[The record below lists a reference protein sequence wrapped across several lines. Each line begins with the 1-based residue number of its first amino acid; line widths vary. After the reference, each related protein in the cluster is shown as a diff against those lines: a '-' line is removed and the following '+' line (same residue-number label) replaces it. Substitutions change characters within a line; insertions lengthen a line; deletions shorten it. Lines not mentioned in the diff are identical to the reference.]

1 MTTADNP
8 RVGTVQLVA
17 VTLLFVALTS
27 AMTWPQLEYL
37 GTRAKEHQDVYFNMW
52 RLGWFA
58 HALET
63 APLHIFDG
71 NIFHPE
77 PRTLTYSDAMI
88 VEGLVGAPLLWA
100 GLPPMLVH
108 NVLLLGAIVAS
119 GVGMFV
125 LMQMLTGSSA
135 AGILSAI
142 VFAFVPYR
150 FEHYMHME
158 LQWTMWMPW
167 SFWALHRTLATR
179 SWRNGLLTGAF
190 LSLQMLSSIYYGV
203 FLGTL
208 LGVCGVLL
216 LIALPS
222 KLLWPSIKA
231 LLPGALLAVVI
242 CGAYALP
249 YLETKSATGGR
260 SEVELMAFSARPSSY
275 LVATPDNVLWGR
287 AFASRG
293 RLERRLFP
301 GVLVVIL
308 AMVGL
313 LLRPPPKVALV
324 YLVALVMSFDMS
336 LGLSGHIYR
345 FLYEHVPLYQGL
357 RALARLGIFVVFFL
371 AALAAYGYVALAEL
385 LPSKARLALAVGL
398 CALLLLEYRVRPLEL
413 VPYPNSP
420 PPLYAWLSRQPRGVV
435 AELPMRASGLPGSD
449 PAYSYL
455 STFHWMPIVNGYSGF
470 YPASY
475 LGRLEDLAAFP
486 DEKSI
491 TRLRADGVR
500 YVVVHLIEIA
510 PAGRE
515 AVLDA
520 LRNGFGL
527 AELTRQS
534 DGRGEAVVFA
544 LR

>member
-1 MTTADNP
+1 MTAADNP
-8 RVGTVQLVA
+8 RAGAARLVA
-17 VTLLFVALTS
+17 VTLLLVALTA

-37 GTRAKEHQDVYFNMW
+37 GTRAREHQDVYFNMW
-52 RLGWFA
+52 RLRWFA

-100 GLPPMLVH
+100 GVPPMLVH
-108 NVLLLGAIVAS
+108 NVLLLGAIVTS

-125 LMQMLTGSSA
+125 LMQMLTGSAA

-179 SWRNGLLTGAF
+179 SWRHGFLTGLF

-203 FLGTL
+203 FLSTL
-208 LGVCGVLL
+208 LGVCAVLL
-216 LIALPS
+216 LIAQPS

-231 LLPGALLAVVI
+231 LLPGALRADVI

-249 YLETKSATGGR
+249 YHDRKSATGGR

-345 FLYEHVPLYQGL
+345 LLYEHVPFYQGL

-398 CALLLLEYRVRPLEL
+398 GALLLLEYRVRPLEL

-420 PPLYAWLSRQPRGVV
+420 PPLYAWLSTQPRGVV

-475 LGRLEDLAAFP
+475 LGRLDDLAAFP

-491 TRLRADGVR
+491 NRLRRDGVR
-500 YVVVHLIEIA
+500 YVVVHLIEIE
-510 PAGRE
+510 PARRE

-520 LRNGFGL
+520 LRNGFGF

-534 DGRGEAVVFA
+534 DGRGEAAVFA

>member
-1 MTTADNP
+1 MTAADNP
-8 RVGTVQLVA
+8 RAGAARLVA
-17 VTLLFVALTS
+17 VTLLLVALTA
-27 AMTWPQLEYL
+27 AMTWPQFEYL
-37 GTRAKEHQDVYFNMW
+37 ATRAREHQDVYFNMW
-52 RLGWFA
+52 RLRWFA

-100 GLPPMLVH
+100 GVPPVLVH
-108 NVLLLGAIVAS
+108 NDLLLGAIVTS

-125 LMQMLTGSSA
+125 LMQMLTGSAA

-179 SWRNGLLTGAF
+179 SWRHGFLTGLF

-203 FLGTL
+203 FLSTL
-208 LGVCGVLL
+208 LGVCAVLL
-216 LIALPS
+216 LIAQPS

-345 FLYEHVPLYQGL
+345 VLYEHVPFYQGL

-398 CALLLLEYRVRPLEL
+398 GALLLLEYRVRPLEL

-420 PPLYAWLSRQPRGVV
+420 PPLYAWLSTQPRGVV
-435 AELPMRASGLPGSD
+435 AELPMRTSGLPGSD

-475 LGRLEDLAAFP
+475 LGRLDDLAAFP
-486 DEKSI
+486 DEESI
-491 TRLRADGVR
+491 NRLRRDGVR
-500 YVVVHLIEIA
+500 YVVVHLIEIE
-510 PAGRE
+510 PARRE

-520 LRNGFGL
+520 LRNGFGF

-534 DGRGEAVVFA
+534 DGRGEAAVFA